1 MKVRFTAFLTVLAIG
16 IFAGGVSVGTA
27 QVQTGDISGRVA
39 DNTGAVLPGVTVTAT
54 SPALIT
60 PLTAVTS
67 STGTYQFPR
76 VPIGPYTVRFELPGF
91 STLVREN
98 VVVTIGFN
106 ATINADMQLSSVQET
121 VTVSGESP
129 VVDTRNTTQKSTFD
143 LNAMQNIP
151 SARDPWVMLE
161 RSPAI
166 AMDRLNVG
174 GSQSGQQSGYI
185 SRGSGSGNN
194 KWSLDGVD
202 ITDMSAQ
209 IGLDSGPARIAA
221 EHARYDM
228 AAQRVQVGGPILVT
242 AADGYRLET
251 RDVTVDLND
260 RSLASRGAVDGRMP
274 LGRFRADSLR
284 ADLGTRIVVLDG
296 RARLHIVQG
305 AVR

>member
-1 MKVRFTAFLTVLAIG
+1 MSDAAAVARLRRWASPGSAHDWLIGTLKILLPAAVGLLLAYLAFAPLSKGPEISFLLDKDKVEVAPERMRVESAQYRGQDDQGRPFVLRAER
-16 IFAGGVSVGTA
+16 A
-27 QVQTGDISGRVA
+27 VQ
-39 DNTGAVLPGVTVTAT
+39 AT
-54 SPALIT
+54 SD
-60 PLTAVTS
+60 
-67 STGTYQFPR
+67 
-76 VPIGPYTVRFELPGF
+76 E
-91 STLVREN
+91 
-98 VVVTIGFN
+98 
-106 ATINADMQLSSVQET
+106 
-121 VTVSGESP
+121 P
-129 VVDTRNTTQKSTFD
+129 V
-143 LNAMQNIP
+143 
-151 SARDPWVMLE
+151 
-161 RSPAI
+161 
-166 AMDRLNVG
+166 
-174 GSQSGQQSGYI
+174 
-185 SRGSGSGNN
+185 
-194 KWSLDGVD
+194 VD